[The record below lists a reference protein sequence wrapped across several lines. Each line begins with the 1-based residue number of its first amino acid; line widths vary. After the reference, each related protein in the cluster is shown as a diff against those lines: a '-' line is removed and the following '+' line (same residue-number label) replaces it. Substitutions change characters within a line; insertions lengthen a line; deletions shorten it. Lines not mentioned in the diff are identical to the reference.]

1 MKKQQQ
7 ELENIAEQK
16 KELARMKE
24 EATEAVRQV
33 EEEIQKLLK
42 LQKQIILMN
51 SMNIQN
57 KEVAVTLDEPEEND
71 EKSK

>member
-1 MKKQQQ
+1 M
-7 ELENIAEQK
+7 EQK
-16 KELARMKE
+16 KELAKMKE

-42 LQKQIILMN
+42 LQKQMILMN

-57 KEVAVTLDEPEEND
+57 KEVAVTLDEPEEDN
-71 EKSK
+71 EKSE